1 MFCFVLLLIFFF
13 FPGIFIYFLSHFC
26 PWPSCFCSHPVRKV
40 WDFTALSG
48 LQNLQNCY
56 IEKSEARRVYLL
68 LKFEV
73 KHSDLHSVC
82 HRQLSSA
89 STSHL
94 LILPATVCLV
104 GPTVLTD
111 TDRYWPALAQAH
123 EIGGKKGWL
132 RKPYIPSSSFT
143 PLLTPGGKQSRIFT
157 ACQGSGDERVNLFLF
172 HILVSSIRNFWKF
185 LFLPLYNLQ
194 QIWSLI
200 IYLFVPEQ
208 CWLQQPI
215 NILCTM

>member
-1 MFCFVLLLIFFF
+1 M
-13 FPGIFIYFLSHFC
+13 
-26 PWPSCFCSHPVRKV
+26 
-40 WDFTALSG
+40 D
-48 LQNLQNCY
+48 LQNCY
-56 IEKSEARRVYLL
+56 IGKSQARRVYLL
-68 LKFEV
+68 LKVDV
-73 KHSDLHSVC
+73 KHSNLHSVC
-82 HRQLSSA
+82 HRRLSSA
-89 STSHL
+89 STSRL
-94 LILPATVCLV
+94 LILSATVCLV

-172 HILVSSIRNFWKF
+172 HILVSSIRNFLLKISLSSSPQPTANMKF
-185 LFLPLYNLQ
+185 D
-194 QIWSLI
+194 
-200 IYLFVPEQ
+200 YLFICTRAV
-208 CWLQQPI
+208 LASRALPI